1 MAHPMLL
8 LVPATGK
15 APSTW
20 PRLFCQMPF
29 STEHLVETVGKRLS
43 KARLER
49 GLTIDE
55 TAHETKMRPD
65 KILALE
71 NDDYSRFGNNAY
83 AKGFLLIYGRFLR
96 VDVSEQVRALET
108 HNVIRATE
116 YQYLKNAPA
125 PQIERA
131 ARRGRG
137 RQTRKPSL
145 APLIGFFFLVVVCG
159 LGFYLYVTAQRL
171 GSLDKA
177 ANKSSKETARPSAQE
192 VAAPTMTPPVA
203 PPELTPAPRSP
214 ADATAV
220 PSPNSIIPAVPVTSP
235 SGTLAGPGSLNGL
248 EVRRA
253 EPVTPIR
260 VPGASALASSPAA
273 GVINEV
279 VIEAVKKTWV
289 KICRDDPNS
298 PPIFMDYIY
307 PNAGPLKLRG
317 ARIFIEAQDPAAV
330 QIHKNGA
337 PMAYQAPGII
347 IQ

>member
-1 MAHPMLL
+1 
-8 LVPATGK
+8 
-15 APSTW
+15 
-20 PRLFCQMPF
+20 MPF
-29 STEHLVETVGKRLS
+29 STEHLVETVGKRLC

-96 VDVSEQVRALET
+96 VDVAEQVRALET
-108 HNVIRATE
+108 HNAIRATE

-131 ARRGRG
+131 ARQGRG
-137 RQTRKPSL
+137 RQSRKPSL
-145 APLIGFFFLVVVCG
+145 APLIAFLFLVVVCG
-159 LGFYLYVTAQRL
+159 FGFYLYVTAQRL

-177 ANKSSKETARPSAQE
+177 ANKSSDETARPSAQE
-192 VAAPTMTPPVA
+192 AVASATTASVAAPELAPA
-203 PPELTPAPRSP
+203 PPLNAATRTPAAATDVP
-214 ADATAV
+214 A
-220 PSPNSIIPAVPVTSP
+220 PNSIIPAVPLTSP
-235 SGTLAGPGSLNGL
+235 SGTPAGSLNGL

-253 EPVTPIR
+253 EPVTPVR
-260 VPGASALASSPAA
+260 VPGASAPSSLPRV

-298 PPIFMDYIY
+298 PPVFMDYLY

-317 ARIFIEAQDPAAV
+317 ARIFIEAREPAGV
-330 QIHKNGA
+330 QIRKNGA

-347 IQ
+347 VE

>member
-1 MAHPMLL
+1 
-8 LVPATGK
+8 
-15 APSTW
+15 
-20 PRLFCQMPF
+20 MPF
-29 STEHLVETVGKRLS
+29 STEHLVETVGKRLC

-83 AKGFLLIYGRFLR
+83 AKGFLLIYGRFLH

-108 HNVIRATE
+108 YNAIRATE

-125 PQIERA
+125 PQIARA
-131 ARRGRG
+131 ARQGRG

-145 APLIGFFFLVVVCG
+145 APLIAFLFLVVVCG
-159 LGFYLYVTAQRL
+159 FGFYLYITAQRL
-171 GSLDKA
+171 GSLDKTSH
-177 ANKSSKETARPSAQE
+177 KSSEETARPSAQE
-192 VAAPTMTPPVA
+192 AAAPTTAPVA
-203 PPELTPAPRSP
+203 APELTPAPP
-214 ADATAV
+214 APLNAATRTPAGATAV
-220 PSPNSIIPAVPVTSP
+220 PSPNSIIPAVPLTSP
-235 SGTLAGPGSLNGL
+235 SGTPAGPGSLNGL

-253 EPVTPIR
+253 EPVTPVR
-260 VPGASALASSPAA
+260 VPGASAPSSSPGV

-298 PPIFMDYIY
+298 PPVFMDYLY

-317 ARIFIEAQDPAAV
+317 ARIFIEARDPAGV
-330 QIHKNGA
+330 QIRKNGA
-337 PMAYQAPGII
+337 PIAYQAPGIVV
-347 IQ
+347 Q

>member
-1 MAHPMLL
+1 
-8 LVPATGK
+8 
-15 APSTW
+15 
-20 PRLFCQMPF
+20 MPF
-29 STEHLVETVGKRLS
+29 STEHLVETVGKRLC

-125 PQIERA
+125 PQIARA
-131 ARRGRG
+131 ARQGRG

-145 APLIGFFFLVVVCG
+145 APLIGFLFLVVLCG

-177 ANKSSKETARPSAQE
+177 SNKSSNETARPSAQE
-192 VAAPTMTPPVA
+192 AAAPTMTPPA
-203 PPELTPAPRSP
+203 AAPELTPAPPAPLTAATRAP

-220 PSPNSIIPAVPVTSP
+220 PPPNSIIPAVPLTSP
-235 SGTLAGPGSLNGL
+235 SGTPAGSASLNGL

-260 VPGASALASSPAA
+260 VPGAGAPSSSPSVA
-273 GVINEV
+273 VINEV

-317 ARIFIEAQDPAAV
+317 ARIFIEARDPAGV
-330 QIHKNGA
+330 QIRKNGA